1 MSVTTL
7 LGLSC
12 DKARET
18 FRQETVEKIGEKRQN
33 NEDAVCYNMAYEVS
47 KSAYIRGL
55 TSVRFESGVLNTE
68 YVSLHVAVWCTSTDQ
83 RNSYD
88 CFYMWAPD
96 SHFWSRGD
104 GGFINPSHCFQAFDD
119 SGRRRRR
126 GSATMKKVSTAKGV
140 GGELGDVNVRRA
152 VDDVHA
158 VVVVVVDEEPTV
170 VVPPGSF

>member
-1 MSVTTL
+1 MW
-7 LGLSC
+7 
-12 DKARET
+12 K
-18 FRQETVEKIGEKRQN
+18 KRQN
-33 NEDAVCYNMAYEVS
+33 NEATVCYNMAYEVS
-47 KSAYIRGL
+47 KPAHMRGL
-55 TSVRFESGVLNTE
+55 ASVRFESGVLNT
-68 YVSLHVAVWCTSTDQ
+68 D
-83 RNSYD
+83 YD

-104 GGFINPSHCFQAFDD
+104 GGFINPNHCFQAFDD

-158 VVVVVVDEEPTV
+158 VVVVDEEPTV